1 MNEYVKTFQKQKY
14 TLVKNFIPKD
24 TAEYLFNYLRLS
36 THIAVATGT
45 AKPDPQVPMGF
56 HAKHGDMAMET
67 LMKMMRPKM
76 EEVTGL
82 ELWPTYTYTRLYK
95 PGDTLEKHK
104 DRPSCEISITLKLSD
119 TGGYNWPIW
128 MVDTP
133 YSLDIGDAVVYRG
146 CELEHWRDVC
156 EGPSNYRMG
165 QVFMHY
171 VDKNGPYADHK
182 YDKRQWIAKFYEG
195 EI

>member
-1 MNEYVKTFQKQKY
+1 MNKFVEVFQKQKY
-14 TLVKNFIPKD
+14 TLVKNFIPEA
-24 TAEYLFNYLRLS
+24 TAQFLFEYLRFTTN
-36 THIAVATGT
+36 IAVSTGQ

-56 HAKHGDMAMET
+56 HAKHGDLAMET
-67 LMKMMRPKM
+67 LMKMMLPKM
-76 EEVTGL
+76 QEVTGL
-82 ELWPTYTYTRLYK
+82 ELFPTYTYTRLYK
-95 PGDTLEKHK
+95 PGDKLEKHT
-104 DRPSCEISITLKLSD
+104 DRLACEISVTLKLAD

-156 EGPSNYRMG
+156 EGPPNYRMG

-171 VDKNGPYADHK
+171 VDKNGPHANQK
-182 YDKRQWIAKFYEG
+182 YDNRHWIAKFHES
-195 EI
+195 EV